1 MHTGTE
7 SLLMHVDL
15 GMNKF
20 MVLKWCAV
28 INFITCSCAPFLP
41 LSYSVRIYVF
51 VGNSVESQT
60 VESDHVVPD
69 NVISENET
77 AARGSSPG
85 M

>member
-1 MHTGTE
+1 MYF
-7 SLLMHVDL
+7 DF

-20 MVLKWCAV
+20 TVLKWCAV

-41 LSYSVRIYVF
+41 FSYSVRIYVF

-69 NVISENET
+69 NVIPESET
-77 AARGSSPG
+77 AAHGSSPG